1 MRFDSEIYFISS
13 VSLFILNS
21 MIQAD
26 GQFFCKLNTELC
38 AIGLKFLCACVWFT
52 KNVLISSTVVCF
64 FVLATCLCRFCWAMT
79 PACLCDPL
87 LVGFSCWCELVQ
99 LCWWLLPSAGCPSCL
114 TPVRPCRWSGGSFP
128 WLAVCLRYC
137 RQFSI
142 HEPQTTSDEL
152 ELRTLS
158 YQKNKSVVVFV
169 MSVQRDVLRSQ
180 SQICHFRKWVGD
192 NIFRQITKLSKSLCR
207 LMLYQCDLDIG

>member
-1 MRFDSEIYFISS
+1 MGLNFYVS
-13 VSLFILNS
+13 VF
-21 MIQAD
+21 
-26 GQFFCKLNTELC
+26 
-38 AIGLKFLCACVWFT
+38 WFT
-52 KNVLISSTVVCF
+52 KNVLISSAVVCF
-64 FVLATCLCRFCWAMT
+64 FVLATWLDHFCWAMT

-137 RQFSI
+137 GRFSI
-142 HEPQTTSDEL
+142 HATNHIWWAWTYGSV
-152 ELRTLS
+152 LS
-158 YQKNKSVVVFV
+158 KQKKGRKLAVFV
-169 MSVQRDVLRSQ
+169 MSVQRDVLCTQ
-180 SQICHFRKWVGD
+180 SQICHFRKRVGD
-192 NIFRQITKLSKSLCR
+192 NIFRQITMISKSLCR